1 MAIEGKL
8 TAVPIWQES
17 WSCCMTRTWWLYVGA
32 FLAGIA
38 ITVMG
43 FRQGNAVFVAVGLVI
58 GVALYF
64 QRGRIQ

>member
-1 MAIEGKL
+1 
-8 TAVPIWQES
+8 
-17 WSCCMTRTWWLYVGA
+17 MTRIWWLYVGA

-43 FRQGNAVFVAVGLVI
+43 FLQGNAVFVAVGLVI